1 VGTKK
6 KLVALLALL
15 QEQRPDIADPEELIL
30 QGRVLVDGYPVTNA
44 RARVSRGGSIR
55 IREEVPLRGE
65 RKMRAALKGFGLQVR
80 GTTALDAGAAAG
92 GFTKALLDAGARRVY
107 AVDVGHGQLLGSIRQ
122 DGRVVVLERTNIA
135 DLTQA
140 LVPDTLSVITLDLS
154 YLSLAEAVP
163 QLNVLD
169 ISTSAVL
176 VALVKPMFELGAAK
190 LPPPS
195 DWQDAVEAAMRA
207 VDVSCWHV
215 RDVMWSPVLGKGGAV
230 EFFLLATRQ

>member
-6 KLVALLALL
+6 HFVPLLALL
-15 QEQRPDIADPEELIL
+15 RERRPDIADPEGSIR

-44 RARVSRGGSIR
+44 RARVRRGSSVR
-55 IREEVPLRGE
+55 IREGGPLRGE
-65 RKMRAALKGFGLQVR
+65 RKMHAALKGFGLHVR

-122 DGRVVVLERTNIA
+122 DGRVVVLEHTNIA

-140 LVPDTLSVITLDLS
+140 LVPDRLSVITLDLS

-176 VALVKPMFELGAAK
+176 VALVKPMFELGAAE

-195 DWQDAVEAAMRA
+195 GWQDAVEAATRA
-207 VDVSCWHV
+207 VDASGWHV
-215 RDVMWSPVLGKGGAV
+215 GDVMRSPVLGKGGAV